1 MKKIVGIIGAAL
13 LASSIFAVD
22 FSAGV
27 RLQGSLFDFDSST
40 KEFDFLK
47 EEHVNEFYHL
57 PFSFSVSGDKAGGQL
72 KFSDKGSVLTGSEL
86 KDGKLEVTK
95 EDNKYLV
102 TDAWSIWFKPVDILK
117 ITVGRWSTNLNQEHI
132 GWCNTDSGIESDGYA
147 LSLNTAGFG
156 WDLFFAPG
164 NGKYWLTAPKDGDVS
179 VAELYTKVQYGADF
193 GTINA
198 FFNAKNT
205 FKDFRFGVGYNAG
218 SLLPVGLWVNVIGIY
233 AGEKFERIRAEADVS
248 TNFGSIGWELFIAGG
263 YHMETALNGNNF
275 TGVEGW
281 HVGGSY
287 YLPKKRAFVGA
298 YTKFSIP
305 VDAFGF
311 YVEIKDA
318 DFLKDDFELNVK
330 PGFNV
335 NVGAA
340 TVGVALDTTIK
351 APKNGDASVK
361 IGMPLEFKISF

>member
-1 MKKIVGIIGAAL
+1 MKKIVGIVGAAL

-27 RLQGSLFDFDSST
+27 RLQGQFFAYNAADENVHVLM
-40 KEFDFLK
+40 

-57 PFSFSVSGDKAGGQL
+57 PISFSVSGDKAGGQL
-72 KFSDKGSVLTGSEL
+72 KLSDKGNDGDTANKSV
-86 KDGKLEVTK
+86 VA
-95 EDNKYLV
+95 
-102 TDAWSIWFKPVDILK
+102 DAWSVWFKPVDVLK

-156 WDLFFAPG
+156 WDLFLASG
-164 NGKYWLTAPKDGDVS
+164 TGKYFIEAPKGKDVT
-179 VAELYTKVQYGADF
+179 VGELYTKVQYGADF

-198 FFNAKNT
+198 FFNAINT

-218 SLLPVGLWVNVIGIY
+218 SLLPVNLWVNVIGVY
-233 AGEKFERIRAEADVS
+233 AAEDFQRIRAEADVS
-248 TNFGSIGWELFIAGG
+248 TNFGSIGWELFLAGG
-263 YHMETALNGNNF
+263 MDFKNGSACNAF

-281 HVGGSY
+281 HVGGTY
-287 YLPKKRAFVGA
+287 GARDKAFLGF

-311 YVEIKDA
+311 YVE
-318 DFLKDDFELNVK
+318 LKDSDVLADNFEMLIK

-340 TVGVALDTTIK
+340 GVGVAVEFTAKEKIDIK
-351 APKNGDASVK
+351 V
-361 IGMPLEFKISF
+361 PLEFKISF

>member
-27 RLQGSLFDFDSST
+27 RMQGSLFQYNNDKNEKGLTF
-40 KEFDFLK
+40 F
-47 EEHVNEFYHL
+47 EEHHENQFYHV
-57 PFSFSVSGDKAGGQL
+57 PFSFSVSGDKAGGQF
-72 KFSDKGSVLTGSEL
+72 KMSDV
-86 KDGKLEVTK
+86 KDKTM
-95 EDNKYLV
+95 
-102 TDAWSIWFKPVDILK
+102 TSDAWAVWFKPVDMLK

-156 WDLFFAPG
+156 WDLFLAAK
-164 NGKYWLTAPKDGDVS
+164 NGAWISKDDGKDV
-179 VAELYTKVQYGADF
+179 VVRELYTKVQYGADF

-198 FFNAKNT
+198 FFNAMNT
-205 FKDFRFGVGYNAG
+205 FKDFRFGAGYNAG
-218 SLLPVGLWVNVIGIY
+218 SLLPVGLWVNVIGFY

-248 TNFGSIGWELFIAGG
+248 TNFGSIGWELFVAGG
-263 YHMETALNGNNF
+263 YHMETSTNGNDF

-281 HVGGSY
+281 HVGGTYGLSE
-287 YLPKKRAFVGA
+287 KRAFVGA

-311 YVEIKDA
+311 YVEIKDG
-318 DFLKDDFELNVK
+318 DFLADDFQINIK

-340 TVGVALDTTIK
+340 TVGVAIDANIK
-351 APKNGDASVK
+351 APKNGDAYCW